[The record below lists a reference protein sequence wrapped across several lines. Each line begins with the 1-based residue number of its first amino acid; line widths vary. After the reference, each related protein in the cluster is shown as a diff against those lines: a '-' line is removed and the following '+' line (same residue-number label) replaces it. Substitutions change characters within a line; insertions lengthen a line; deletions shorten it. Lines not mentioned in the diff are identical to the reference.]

1 MTLAKI
7 LTAIGF
13 VIMAVAIGYGLT
25 NASFGTEGAVIV
37 ALTWGRITLI
47 DIYTSFL
54 LIWGWMVYR
63 EASWWRALILLV
75 LMLVLGSLT
84 ATGYAFYALVTSG
97 GDWRR
102 FWLGRRA

>member
-1 MTLAKI
+1 MNTAKA

-25 NASFGTEGAVIV
+25 QADLGTEGAVII
-37 ALTWGRITLI
+37 ALAWGRITLI
-47 DIYTSFL
+47 DIYVAFL
-54 LIWGWMVYR
+54 LIWGWMAYR
-63 EASWWRALILLV
+63 EASWWRALILLA
-75 LMLVLGSLT
+75 LMIVLGSLT
-84 ATGYAFYALVTSG
+84 ATGYALYALVTSG